1 MNDSGEIYIGYP
13 VRTLYSEYLLSL
25 GRDASLLL
33 CVPVMLLPWD
43 VSLVKIQTVPV
54 GRSTSRLL

>member
-33 CVPVMLLPWD
+33 CTCD
-43 VSLVKIQTVPV
+43 VITV
-54 GRSTSRLL
+54 GRFTRKDTNRTGR